1 MAINFKFWLNG
12 QDDISRV
19 MTKTIAIKYIPFK
32 QMIRIKWEKYL
43 IPLKGLDN
51 TRKKERKGKINR
63 KQKKKKNQISY

>member
-19 MTKTIAIKYIPFK
+19 MPKTIAIKYITFK

-51 TRKKERKGKINR
+51 TRKK
-63 KQKKKKNQISY
+63 KQKRQNKQKAKKKKKTK